1 MKPIKLAL
9 FASGTGSNAE
19 TIIKYFEHKTIVEIV
34 FVLSNKAQAP
44 IVAKAQ
50 SLGVKVIVC
59 TNQEVED
66 QGFLVNLCKTY
77 EIDYIILAGFLRK
90 IPDALIHAYP
100 EKIINIHP
108 SLLPKYG
115 GAGMYGKFVHEAV
128 LAAKETVTGISIHYV
143 SEEFD
148 SGRIITQFSVALT
161 PDDTVG
167 VIQEKVHQ
175 LEHLH
180 FAPTIEQEILN
191 MWGCDF

>member
-59 TNQEVED
+59 TNQEIED

-90 IPDALIHAYP
+90 IPDELIAAFP

-115 GAGMYGKFVHEAV
+115 GSGMYGVHVHQAV
-128 LAAKETVTGISIHYV
+128 KDGNEKETGISIHYV

-148 SGRIITQFSVALT
+148 TGRIIAQFVVLIISE
-161 PDDTVG
+161 DTVES
-167 VIQEKVHQ
+167 IQEKVHQ
-175 LEHLH
+175 LEHQH
-180 FAPTIEQEILN
+180 FAPTIEREILN
-191 MWGCDF
+191 LFHGF